1 MGMADTVNNEVFYGL
16 ILSMSGFL
24 LATFLTPIY
33 THFAYKYKFWKKQKK
48 TTLTG
53 EALPVMTKLHAK
65 KFKRAFP
72 TMAGIIGVVTV
83 TVVTVVC
90 NLNREQTWLP
100 LLGFVGGS
108 IVGLIDDLIN
118 VFGSG
123 KGAAGLRAP
132 VKFAMITGLGL
143 FLGWWFA
150 VKLGWTAI
158 AVPFIGDVQVGVI
171 GMILI
176 FAFAVVATSNAV
188 NISDGLDGLAGGLAM
203 LAYGAYGVIALLQG
217 QWMLTAFCLTVV
229 GWLLSYI
236 WFNVPPARFMMG
248 DTGSFAIGAGLG
260 VVAMMT
266 DAFFLLPII
275 GALFVVEAG
284 SSLIQ
289 IFWKK
294 VFKKKLFISAPIHH
308 HLEAKGWNE
317 AKIVMRFWVIA
328 GMFAIIGIF
337 LAVQGGIVRGMKQQQ
352 AVDRSIWTEMSEG
365 ERTVPNVNN
374 QNNSPRSGN
383 A

>member
-1 MGMADTVNNEVFYGL
+1 MADTLNNEAFYGL
-16 ILSMSGFL
+16 ILALSAFF
-24 LATFLTPIY
+24 LATFLTPVY
-33 THFAYKYKFWKKQKK
+33 TFFAYKYKFWKKQKK
-48 TTLTG
+48 ETTTG
-53 EALPVMTKLHAK
+53 EKLEVVAKLHAQK
-65 KFKRAFP
+65 IARHFP
-72 TMAGIIGVVTV
+72 TMAGIIGVITVVMVTV
-83 TVVTVVC
+83 IC

-100 LLGFVGGS
+100 LIGFVGGS
-108 IVGLIDDLIN
+108 VVGLIDDLIN

-132 VKFAMITGLGL
+132 VKFAMITAIGLL
-143 FLGWWFA
+143 LGWWFA
-150 VKLGWTAI
+150 SKLGWTSI
-158 AVPFIGDVQVGVI
+158 EVPFLGPWEVGTV

-176 FAFAVVATSNAV
+176 FTFAVVSTSNAV

-203 LAYGAYGVIALLQG
+203 MAYGAYAVIALLQG
-217 QWMLTAFCLTVV
+217 QWMLTGFCLTVV

-266 DAFFLLPII
+266 NAFFLLPII
-275 GALFVVEAG
+275 GVLFVVEAG
-284 SSLIQ
+284 SSLLQ

-294 VFKKKLFISAPIHH
+294 VFHKKLFVSAPVHH
-308 HLEAKGWNE
+308 HLEANGWNE

-328 GMFAIIGIF
+328 GVFAIIGIF
-337 LAVQGGIVRGMKQQQ
+337 LAVQGGIVDDMHRQKSISLREYS
-352 AVDRSIWTEMSEG
+352 AVERLQG
-365 ERTVPNVNN
+365 EEILGLERVVL
-374 QNNSPRSGN
+374 REERD